1 MSDNGME
8 ERADSEDGAYSDA
21 GSDDDGGSPRRNVRR
36 RSSSPVPS
44 LGYGSGGSG
53 SDGSLSPP
61 GSPPMMRAVSIKQRA
76 ASLGMLFEARELSS
90 APLASAAATL
100 MPITS
105 SATEH
110 PTLPMPSEPLTPTA
124 EIAHGTPLYHG
135 VMTERVTP

>member
-21 GSDDDGGSPRRNVRR
+21 GSDDGGSPRRNVRR

-61 GSPPMMRAVSIKQRA
+61 GSPPMMRAISLEQRA
-76 ASLGMLFEARELSS
+76 ASLGMPLEAQELSS
-90 APLASAAATL
+90 TSLASAAATL
-100 MPITS
+100 IPITPS
-105 SATEH
+105 TTQH
-110 PTLPMPSEPLTPTA
+110 PPLPMPSEPLPPTA
-124 EIAHGTPLYHG
+124 EIAHGTPVYNG
-135 VMTERVTP
+135 VVMERVTP